1 MQDSHGNHGQDAM
14 NDVVDDAT
22 DNSMMA
28 GHADLDEGYGS
39 PHSGNEY
46 EQVKTGDELQSY
58 VSEVADTVRSGL
70 DQSIAILTPWF
81 FSNMPSIYYQT
92 TPRAEKVRHLSGI
105 ISGHIFETKQTLELW
120 DRDRTKVTYIG
131 PGSETDTLFDLARRL
146 TQNPVKMGSI
156 YFSHDR
162 LLCLSSFFS
171 SGFVPVD
178 MDAQK
183 AADKVAV
190 ARRDMLAEF
199 PREEE
204 DIDDYVKHLDNDF
217 VMYATPARL
226 QLTYRM
232 VRHMRTHE
240 GAHTFIQM
248 SPDATSGRITLGMK
262 NVNVPET
269 MEQIFLLMQRYEFQM
284 VRSFVVKFDQGYD
297 EPITVI
303 HFIINPVNGTQI
315 DSMSVPLIKFNK
327 ALRTLGW
334 VDADEYSSMM
344 QQPFNVSING
354 VNLIRGIACFVHVML
369 GKQNAWYYSQYKIR
383 ETLFK
388 YPEITVGLVD
398 LFRLRFDPMQG
409 ATALADSRGKLYEAA
424 RAALAKKVADLLD
437 EVERTIFQEALKFIG
452 ATLKTNYFMPTKTG
466 LAFRLSPDV
475 LDPKFYPEKPFG
487 IFFIIGHAYRFF
499 HVRWKDIARGGL
511 RVVMPRNTTEHDYS
525 LAGLFDEVY
534 GLSHAQQLKNKDI
547 PEGGSKA
554 VLLLKPG
561 SHRQQAVR
569 GAVNALLDL
578 LVTTDE
584 SHEAS
589 AAQQVSYY
597 DKDEIIYLGPD
608 ENITNDL
615 IEWIP
620 EQAGRRGYPYAAAF
634 MSSKPGAGI
643 NHKEYGVTSEGVNV
657 FVENALKFVGIDPR
671 KQKFTVKI
679 TGGPDGDVAGNEL
692 KILHREYGENA
703 RVVAIADGFGAAFDP
718 DGLNW
723 KELLRL
729 FKGGLAIPEFSAKLL
744 TGKGAFVIKA
754 DTPENVRRRNELYAT
769 VSADIFIPAGGR
781 PYTVNDKNWTG
792 MLGADGKPTMKAIV
806 EGANIF
812 FTGPA
817 RKLLQEAGVVI
828 VKDSTANKCGVICSS
843 FEIIAS
849 LVLSQD
855 EFLAIKETYVHQ
867 VIDILRQKADLEAK
881 LLFREYA
888 RPGNTRTL
896 VELSMDISREIN
908 VVTDALL
915 DEITAREKEVLADP
929 FFQALVLKHCPPVLR
944 EKYRER
950 VLDKLPAP
958 HRVAVLAAFIASYIV
973 YREGLGWL
981 ERIPPKG
988 RYKACITY
996 MKQDLLTESLIS
1008 AVEGSAIANKD
1019 KIAAILRMSAARDLT
1034 ILELE
1039 GR

>member
-1 MQDSHGNHGQDAM
+1 MQDSLDSVENPNDAS
-14 NDVVDDAT
+14 D
-22 DNSMMA
+22 SMADSMPDSMA
-28 GHADLDEGYGS
+28 GSADLDEGYGS

-46 EQVKTGDELQSY
+46 EQVKTGEELESY
-58 VSEVADTVRSGL
+58 VSDVAESVRSGL

-146 TQNPVKMGSI
+146 AQNPVKMGSI

-171 SGFVPVD
+171 SGFVQVD
-178 MDAQK
+178 ATNPK
-183 AADKVAV
+183 AADKMAV
-190 ARRDMLAEF
+190 ARRDILAEF
-199 PREEE
+199 PEEAAKVDRYLE
-204 DIDDYVKHLDNDF
+204 RLDDDF
-217 VMYATPARL
+217 VLYATPARL

-232 VRHMRTHE
+232 VRHMKTHE

-248 SPDATSGRITLGMK
+248 APDASSARITIGMK
-262 NVNVPET
+262 NVNVAET

-284 VRSFVVKFDQGYD
+284 VRSFVVKFEHGYD

-303 HFIINPVNGTQI
+303 HFIINPVTGDQI
-315 DSMSVPLIKFNK
+315 EINSVPLIKFNK

-334 VDADEYSSMM
+334 VDADEYSSLM
-344 QQPFNVSING
+344 QQPYNVSING

-369 GKQNAWYYSQYKIR
+369 GKHNAWYYSQYKIR

-388 YPEITVGLVD
+388 NPELTSAMVD
-398 LFRLRFDPMQG
+398 VFRLKFDPMQG
-409 ATALADSRGKLYEAA
+409 KNRDSVFSEMRGALVKRI
-424 RAALAKKVADLLD
+424 ADLVD
-437 EVERTIFQEALKFIG
+437 EVERTIFQEALEFID

-475 LDPKFYPEKPFG
+475 LDATFYPEKPFG
-487 IFFIIGHAYRFF
+487 IFFIIGHDYRFF

-511 RVVMPRNTTEHDYS
+511 RVVMPRNSTEHDFA

-554 VLLLKPG
+554 VLLLKPAG
-561 SHRQQAVR
+561 HRQQAVR

-584 SHEAS
+584 SREAS
-589 AAQQVSYY
+589 AAQLVSYY

-620 EQAGRRGYPYAAAF
+620 EQAARRGYPYAAAF

-729 FKGGLAIPEFSAKLL
+729 FKGSLAIPEFSAKLL

-754 DTPENVRRRNELYAT
+754 DTPENTRRRNELYAT
-769 VSADIFIPAGGR
+769 VQADIFIPAGGR
-781 PYTVNDKNWTG
+781 PYTVNDKNWSG
-792 MLGADGKPTMKAIV
+792 MLAADGKPTMKVIV

-817 RKLLQEAGVVI
+817 RKSLQEAGVVI

-843 FEIIAS
+843 YEIIAS
-849 LVLSQD
+849 LVLSQQ
-855 EFLAIKETYVHQ
+855 EFLAIKEVYVNQ
-867 VIDILRQKADLEAK
+867 VIEILRQKADAEAK

-915 DEITAREKEVLADP
+915 DEMTIREQEVLADP
-929 FFQALVLKHCPPVLR
+929 FFQALVLKHCPRILN

-950 VLDKLPAP
+950 VLEKLPAP
-958 HRVAVLAAFIASYIV
+958 HRIAVLAAFIASYIV

-996 MKQDLLTESLIS
+996 MKQDLLTESLIQ
-1008 AVEGSAIANKD
+1008 AVEGSGLANKD
-1019 KIAAILRMSAARDLT
+1019 KIADILRMSAARDLT

>member
-1 MQDSHGNHGQDAM
+1 MSA
-14 NDVVDDAT
+14 NDTYHNGGLGKMGGDHVASPDM
-22 DNSMMA
+22 S
-28 GHADLDEGYGS
+28 DLDEGYGTS
-39 PHSGNEY
+39 HSGNEY
-46 EQVKTGDELQSY
+46 EQVKTGEELQSY
-58 VSEVADTVRSGL
+58 VSEVAETVRSGL
-70 DQSIAILTPWF
+70 DQSIAVLTPWF

-120 DRDRTKVTYIG
+120 DRDRAKVTYIG
-131 PGSETDTLFDLARRL
+131 PGSEHDTLFDLSRRL
-146 TQNPVKMGSI
+146 ATHAVKMGSI

-178 MDAQK
+178 PANSK
-183 AADKVAV
+183 AVDKIAI
-190 ARRDMLAEF
+190 ARRDIAQEF
-199 PREEE
+199 PE
-204 DIDDYVKHLDNDF
+204 DKDGINQYVEHLDNDF

-232 VRHMRTHE
+232 VRHMRSHE

-248 SPDATSGRITLGMK
+248 APDSSSARITIGMK
-262 NVNVPET
+262 NVNVAET
-269 MEQIFLLMQRYEFQM
+269 MEQIFLLMGRYGFQM
-284 VRSFVVKFDQGYD
+284 VRSFVVKFEQGFD

-303 HFIINPVNGTQI
+303 HFIINPAAGGKL
-315 DSMSVPLIKFNK
+315 DPASVPLIKFNK

-334 VDADEYSSMM
+334 VDADEFSSLM
-344 QQPFNVSING
+344 QQPYNVSING

-369 GKQNAWYYSQYKIR
+369 GKHNTWYYSQYKIR
-383 ETLFK
+383 QTLFK
-388 YPEITVGLVD
+388 HHELTLQLVE
-398 LFRLRFDPMQG
+398 LFRLRFDPMQSG
-409 ATALADSRGKLYEAA
+409 ERDKNYEPMRSRLSEKAT
-424 RAALAKKVADLLD
+424 DLID
-437 EVERTIFQEALKFIG
+437 EVERTIFQEAIKFID

-466 LAFRLSPDV
+466 LAFRLAPEV
-475 LDPKFYPEKPFG
+475 LDAKFYPEKPFG
-487 IFFIIGHAYRFF
+487 IFFIIGHGYRFF
-499 HVRWKDIARGGL
+499 QVRWKDISRGGL
-511 RVVMPRNTTEHDYS
+511 RVVMPRNPTEHDFA

-554 VLLLKPG
+554 VLLLKPAG
-561 SHRQQAVR
+561 HRQQAVR

-578 LVTTDE
+578 LVKTDE
-584 SHEAS
+584 SHEAT
-589 AAQQVSYY
+589 AAQLVSYY
-597 DKDEIIYLGPD
+597 EKDEIIYLGPD

-620 EQAGRRGYPYAAAF
+620 EQAARRGYPYAAAF

-718 DGLNW
+718 DGLKW
-723 KELLRL
+723 SELLRL
-729 FKGGLAIPEFSAKLL
+729 FKAGLPIPEFNASLL
-744 TGKGAFVIKA
+744 SGAGAYVIKA
-754 DTPENVRRRNELYAT
+754 DTPENMRKRNELYA
-769 VSADIFIPAGGR
+769 VIPADIFIPAGGR
-781 PYTVNDKNWTG
+781 PYTVNEKNWSG
-792 MLGADGKPTMKAIV
+792 MLDAKGKPTAKAIV

-817 RKLLQEAGVVI
+817 RKLLQEAGVVM

-843 FEIIAS
+843 YEIISS
-849 LVLSQD
+849 LVLSTK
-855 EFLAIKETYVHQ
+855 EFLAIKETYVSQ
-867 VIDILRQKADLEAK
+867 VIDILRQKADFEAK

-888 RPGNTRTL
+888 RPGNARTL

-915 DEITAREKEVLADP
+915 DELTSRESTVLKDP
-929 FFQALVLKHCPPVLR
+929 FFQSLVLKHCPPVLV

-950 VLDKLPAP
+950 ILDKLPAP
-958 HRVAVLAAFIASYIV
+958 HRIAILAAFIASYIV

-996 MKQDLLTESLIS
+996 MKQDMLTEELIA

-1039 GR
+1039 GRR

>member
-1 MQDSHGNHGQDAM
+1 MQDSF
-14 NDVVDDAT
+14 DDSNNF
-22 DNSMMA
+22 DEESPDSIV
-28 GHADLDEGYGS
+28 GSADLDDGYGS
-39 PHSGNEY
+39 PQAHTGNEY
-46 EQVKTGDELQSY
+46 EQVKTGEELESY
-58 VSEVADTVRSGL
+58 VNDVAESVRSGL

-92 TPRAEKVRHLSGI
+92 TPRSEKVRHLSGI

-120 DRDRTKVTYIG
+120 DRDRSKVTYIG
-131 PGSETDTLFDLARRL
+131 PGNETDTLFDLSHRL
-146 TQNPVKMGSI
+146 AQNPMKMGSI
-156 YFSHDR
+156 YFSNDR

-178 MDAQK
+178 SSNSKATDKITLAQ
-183 AADKVAV
+183 
-190 ARRDMLAEF
+190 RDMIAEF
-199 PREEE
+199 PDEAAEIHHFVE
-204 DIDDYVKHLDNDF
+204 LLDNDF
-217 VMYATPARL
+217 VMYATPFRI

-232 VRHMRTHE
+232 VRHMKTHE

-248 SPDATSGRITLGMK
+248 APDSSSSRITIGMK
-262 NVNVPET
+262 NVNVAET

-284 VRSFVVKFDQGYD
+284 VRSFVVKFEHGYD

-303 HFIINPVNGTQI
+303 HFIVNPVNGLQL
-315 DSMSVPLIKFNK
+315 DHNSVPLIKFNK

-334 VDADEYSSMM
+334 VDADEYSSLM
-344 QQPFNVSING
+344 QQPYNVSING

-369 GKQNAWYYSQYKIR
+369 GKHNAWYYSQYKIR

-388 YPEITVGLVD
+388 SPEITLALVD
-398 LFRLRFDPMQG
+398 LFRLRFDPMLSQKG
-409 ATALADSRGKLYEAA
+409 HERERRCAETRKHIATN
-424 RAALAKKVADLLD
+424 VADLVD
-437 EVERTIFQEALKFIG
+437 EVERTIFHEALKFID

-475 LDPKFYPEKPFG
+475 LDSKFYPEKPFG
-487 IFFIIGHAYRFF
+487 IFFILGHDYRFF

-511 RVVMPRNTTEHDYS
+511 RVVMPRNSTEHDYS

-554 VLLLKPG
+554 VLLLRPAG
-561 SHRQQAVR
+561 HRQQAVR

-584 SHEAS
+584 SREAG
-589 AAQQVSYY
+589 APQLVSYY

-620 EQAGRRGYPYAAAF
+620 EQAARRGYPYAAAF

-703 RVVAIADGFGAAFDP
+703 RVVAIADGHGAAFDP

-729 FKGGLAIPEFSAKLL
+729 VRGNLSISEFNGTLV
-744 TGKGAFVIKA
+744 TGKGSFVIKA
-754 DTPENVRRRNELYAT
+754 DTPEHTRKRNELYAT
-769 VSADIFIPAGGR
+769 VQADIFIPAGGR
-781 PYTVNDKNWTG
+781 PYTVNEKNWSG
-792 MLGADGKPTMKAIV
+792 MLGADGKPTMKVIV

-817 RKLLQEAGVVI
+817 RKALQEAGVVI

-843 FEIIAS
+843 YEIIAS
-849 LVLSQD
+849 LVLSQR
-855 EFLAIKETYVHQ
+855 EFLGMKEVYVDQ
-867 VIDILRQKADLEAK
+867 VIEILRQKADAEAK

-888 RPGNTRTL
+888 RPGNARTL

-915 DEITAREKEVLADP
+915 EELTNREKAVLADP
-929 FFQALVLKHCPPVLR
+929 FFQALVLKHCPQILT
-944 EKYRER
+944 EKYRQR
-950 VLDKLPAP
+950 VLEKLPAP
-958 HRVAVLAAFIASYIV
+958 HRIAMLAAFIASYIV

-996 MKQDLLTESLIS
+996 MKQDLLTESLIGS
-1008 AVEGSAIANKD
+1008 IEGSSLPNKD